1 MVMPML
7 YFFMWVAT
15 KKDKGE
21 LHYEKVH
28 ENGYGRNFIFGNG
41 FGQELLHRKLPQLKL
56 K

>member
-7 YFFMWVAT
+7 YFCMWVAT

-28 ENGYGRNFIFGNG
+28 ENGYGRNFILGNG
-41 FGQELLHRKLPQLKL
+41 FGCDRSCCTGSFRS
-56 K
+56 